1 MKEVSIC
8 TLGPDFDHDGKVDVA
23 KYMKITFG
31 KVSQTSHT
39 HVDIYIIVPQW
50 VPGLSAG
57 GCRNNLNLFS
67 TNPQVRFLP
76 LTQAKNQNEHTAT
89 TTEHQ

>member
-31 KVSQTSHT
+31 KVSQRPKKSK
-39 HVDIYIIVPQW
+39 
-50 VPGLSAG
+50 LSG
-57 GCRNNLNLFS
+57 WQ
-67 TNPQVRFLP
+67 T
-76 LTQAKNQNEHTAT
+76 
-89 TTEHQ
+89 